1 LVFLRVL
8 GQIEFSTVSV
18 QDADRAVD
26 LVGPVGPDMDLDFA
40 HGLAS
45 FRISRAPQALT
56 EALMMRA
63 EPLIGEIRVWCPS
76 VQRTR

>member
-1 LVFLRVL
+1 MVFLRVL

-26 LVGPVGPDMDLDFA
+26 LVGPVGADMDLDFV
-40 HGLAS
+40 HELAS
-45 FRISRAPQALT
+45 FRISRAPQALA

-63 EPLIGEIRVWCPS
+63 EPLIGEIRV
-76 VQRTR
+76 